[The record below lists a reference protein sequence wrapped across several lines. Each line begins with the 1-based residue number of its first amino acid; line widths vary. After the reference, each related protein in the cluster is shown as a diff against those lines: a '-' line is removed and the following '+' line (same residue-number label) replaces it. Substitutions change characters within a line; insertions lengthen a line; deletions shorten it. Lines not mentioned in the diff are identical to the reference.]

1 MCAHTRAILL
11 MRGFLS
17 RRTFTALRAA
27 HSFAREERKGGK
39 TSLTTRDSNPK
50 TLDFFDPFYPVSTAL
65 RMGMHRFIAP
75 DSKACQLRFSKP
87 PQRIA
92 ESAFSLLF
100 SCFSSLTTLPLHYEN
115 ETKGLLQ
122 RHREINYSSLR
133 LADVTNFNEVQSASM
148 FN

>member
-1 MCAHTRAILL
+1 
-11 MRGFLS
+11 
-17 RRTFTALRAA
+17 
-27 HSFAREERKGGK
+27 
-39 TSLTTRDSNPK
+39 
-50 TLDFFDPFYPVSTAL
+50 
-65 RMGMHRFIAP
+65 MHRFIAP

-133 LADVTNFNEVQSASM
+133 LADVTNFNGAKRLNVQLKLNNMTKQKTMIDELKYRIARYRSM
-148 FN
+148 GNGVMCQSLYNQLRALKAQQ

>member
-1 MCAHTRAILL
+1 MCAHARAILYSVVFYRAEPSPHL
-11 MRGFLS
+11 GLRTRSREKRGKAEKQVWQLEMATQNAWFFRS
-17 RRTFTALRAA
+17 FPPCQ
-27 HSFAREERKGGK
+27 HS
-39 TSLTTRDSNPK
+39 TPD
-50 TLDFFDPFYPVSTAL
+50 
-65 RMGMHRFIAP
+65 GMHRFIAP

-115 ETKGLLQ
+115 ETKGLPQ

-133 LADVTNFNEVQSASM
+133 LADVTNFNEVRSASM

>member
-1 MCAHTRAILL
+1 
-11 MRGFLS
+11 
-17 RRTFTALRAA
+17 
-27 HSFAREERKGGK
+27 
-39 TSLTTRDSNPK
+39 
-50 TLDFFDPFYPVSTAL
+50 
-65 RMGMHRFIAP
+65 MHQFITP
-75 DSKACQLRFSKP
+75 DSKACQLRFSKQ

-100 SCFSSLTTLPLHYEN
+100 SCLSSLTTLTLHYEN